1 MRPIQLLFLCQIL
14 QKDYQL
20 SYIEAIQIIGTLVQ
34 YVVPKIGAKKVEMV
48 AMLPKEIL
56 IQLKK

>member
-34 YVVPKIGAKKVEMV
+34 YVVPKIAAKKVEMV